1 MNTTRNLPSLW
12 ARGLR
17 FILGFFALVVALA
30 FGGLIWPSAAASQ
43 NSDLGQWAD
52 VVEVMQ
58 EKLNAVPEAGDP
70 SAVQTLIRQAY
81 YENYQTS
88 GLEDQVKHALG
99 RDVDDQF
106 VAELLNL
113 RNLSRDG
120 ASPEQ
125 LREASDKVVVS
136 LKDTVTKLIKAPKV
150 SDQWSR
156 VADTIAQTITDAQ
169 SAYVKG
175 QANRAFTLATEAYL
189 GHYEADGFEN
199 NTIVHK
205 GFSRVTEIE
214 GMFSDLRQGYK
225 DGRSQDQQEKLGK
238 DLISKLV
245 EDAQFLDEKTQD
257 TGPLGISGFFAAF
270 LILLREGA
278 EALLVVAA
286 LVTYALKAGRRDQLR
301 GILVGVI
308 IAVVLSIG
316 LAILFG
322 QLSASVQSG
331 MGQELLEGI
340 TGLAAALMLIYVS
353 NWILSKSSG
362 KRWEE
367 YIKATAGEKTAS
379 GGVFALAFV
388 SFLTVAREGAETILF
403 FYPIVAGA
411 KTHSDYWYIVGGGL
425 TAVVILAI
433 IFVLVWQFGVR
444 LPLKPFFKWTS
455 ILLAL
460 LAIAIVGGAI
470 KELQEA
476 ALVGAHVV
484 PSVPTVVFLGIYPTA
499 ETLVAQIIV
508 AAVLVVL
515 SLLQRHQAKADKSTK
530 GADQTQ
536 SDTSVADNNDK
547 APEEHSSREHTQDA
561 VEAHS
566 GKEE

>member
-1 MNTTRNLPSLW
+1 M
-12 ARGLR
+12 
-17 FILGFFALVVALA
+17 VALA

-175 QANRAFTLATEAYL
+175 QTNRAFTLATEAYL

-245 EDAQFLDEKTQD
+245 EDAQFL
-257 TGPLGISGFFAAF
+257 
-270 LILLREGA
+270 
-278 EALLVVAA
+278 
-286 LVTYALKAGRRDQLR
+286 
-301 GILVGVI
+301 
-308 IAVVLSIG
+308 
-316 LAILFG
+316 
-322 QLSASVQSG
+322 
-331 MGQELLEGI
+331 
-340 TGLAAALMLIYVS
+340 
-353 NWILSKSSG
+353 
-362 KRWEE
+362 
-367 YIKATAGEKTAS
+367 
-379 GGVFALAFV
+379 
-388 SFLTVAREGAETILF
+388 
-403 FYPIVAGA
+403 
-411 KTHSDYWYIVGGGL
+411 
-425 TAVVILAI
+425 
-433 IFVLVWQFGVR
+433 
-444 LPLKPFFKWTS
+444 
-455 ILLAL
+455 
-460 LAIAIVGGAI
+460 
-470 KELQEA
+470 
-476 ALVGAHVV
+476 
-484 PSVPTVVFLGIYPTA
+484 
-499 ETLVAQIIV
+499 
-508 AAVLVVL
+508 
-515 SLLQRHQAKADKSTK
+515 
-530 GADQTQ
+530 
-536 SDTSVADNNDK
+536 
-547 APEEHSSREHTQDA
+547 
-561 VEAHS
+561 
-566 GKEE
+566 